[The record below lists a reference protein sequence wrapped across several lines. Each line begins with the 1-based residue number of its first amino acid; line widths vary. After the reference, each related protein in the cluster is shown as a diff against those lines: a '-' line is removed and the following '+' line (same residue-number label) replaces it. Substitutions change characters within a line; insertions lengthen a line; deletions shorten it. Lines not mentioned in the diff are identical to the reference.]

1 MFSDQRAI
9 LNRDIPLEVAGL
21 YLLVLIVAISLTVW
35 GYRSSGSRGEKILR
49 LTAGGLC
56 LLGLAVSTYIAYHAV
71 IVNSPIQCASSG
83 GGCALV
89 EKSKYAHFLGIHLSI
104 YGLIGYTTIL
114 IATSLRG
121 DYARMAAFG
130 LSLFGFG
137 VSILLRYLEL
147 WEINAS
153 CQWCVASAVLMTS
166 LLIVNSTRLFGYFGL
181 DDYEDDEAGDETG
194 EPTEAAPAT

>member
-21 YLLVLIVAISLTVW
+21 FLLVAIIAISLTVW
-35 GYRSSGSRGEKILR
+35 GYRTSGSRGEKILR

-56 LLGLAVSTYIAYHAV
+56 LLGLAVSSYIAYHAV
-71 IVNSPIQCASSG
+71 IVNTPIQCASSG

-104 YGLIGYTTIL
+104 YGLIGYTSIL

-121 DYARMAAFG
+121 DNARIAAFG
-130 LSLFGFG
+130 LSLFGFC
-137 VSILLRYLEL
+137 VSVLLRYLEL

-166 LLIVNSTRLFGYFGL
+166 LLIVNSARIFGFFGL
-181 DDYEDDEAGDETG
+181 DDFDDEVGEDADE
-194 EPTEAAPAT
+194 PAEAAPAT

>member
-9 LNRDIPLEVAGL
+9 LNRDIPLEVAIL
-21 YLLVLIVAISLTVW
+21 FLVVFVIAVSLTVW
-35 GYRSSGSRGEKILR
+35 AYRTGGARGEKMLR
-49 LTAGGLC
+49 MISGGLC
-56 LLGLAVSTYIAYHAV
+56 LLGLGVAAYIAYHAV

-104 YGLIGYTTIL
+104 YGLIGYSAIL
-114 IATSLRG
+114 IATSFRG
-121 DYARMAAFG
+121 DYARLAAFG
-130 LSLFGFG
+130 LSVFGFG
-137 VSILLRYLEL
+137 VSVLLRYLEL

-166 LLIVNSTRLFGYFGL
+166 LLVVNSTRLFSHFGL
-181 DDYEDDEAGDETG
+181 DDYEDDEPAAAETPPG
-194 EPTEAAPAT
+194 SLTST